1 MQIEFHP
8 HALQRM
14 VERGTK
20 QNEVIATVQTGEPFP
35 AKYGRR
41 GFRKTFIFQ
50 DVWRGRYFAAKQV
63 EVFVVKEE
71 DCWLVIS
78 VLVKYF

>member
-1 MQIEFHP
+1 MEIKFHP

-35 AKYGRR
+35 AKYGRH
-41 GFRKTFIFQ
+41 GFRK
-50 DVWRGRYFAAKQV
+50 A
-63 EVFVVKEE
+63 FVYQEMSWPPFCRE
-71 DCWLVIS
+71 TDRSICR
-78 VLVKYF
+78 

>member
-1 MQIEFHP
+1 MKVNFHP

-14 VERGTK
+14 TERGATED
-20 QNEVIATVQTGEPFP
+20 EVIATVQTGGRFP
-35 AKYGRR
+35 AKYGRE
-41 GFRKTFIFQ
+41 GFRQNFVFQ
-50 DVWRGRYFAAKQV
+50 GVWRGRHFAAKQI
-63 EVFVVKEE
+63 EAFVVQEE

>member
-1 MQIEFHP
+1 MKVSFHP

-14 VERGTK
+14 TERGATED
-20 QNEVIATVQTGEPFP
+20 EVIATVQTGERFP
-35 AKYGRR
+35 AKYGRQS
-41 GFRKTFIFQ
+41 FRRDFVFQ
-50 DVWRGRYFAAKQV
+50 GVWRGRRFDSKQIDAFAAQ
-63 EVFVVKEE
+63 EE